1 MLQTFR
7 QKLHLDGDPS
17 DVDGIAQK
25 AVTVCTI
32 LYSCH
37 LFAR

>member
-32 LYSCH
+32 LCSCH
-37 LFAR
+37 LFA